1 MRNASYSVLMLL
13 ALSACVSTESGA
25 PTALER
31 SLSNARPS
39 AHAPTPGVPDII
51 VDQKSLATSWVVYD
65 ETLSA
70 TACDVIEGDVTAGD
84 HRTLRITVNTPNVGV
99 GDLFVGDPNVHID
112 PNGDGNFSDSDGL
125 FEFAT
130 CHRHF
135 HFRHYATY
143 ELFPV
148 NADGSLGTVIISAKR
163 GFCMIDVAPYNTPG
177 GQQPTSWVY
186 RSCGRIGIPGNQG
199 ISIGWADQYYKWL
212 QGQYFVIDPA
222 VVPPGPYLIR
232 IHVNPPFTA
241 KTGEPCPTTDAAG
254 FCHQFKESSY
264 SNNVAEI
271 RLTIPD
277 RTGKTGY
284 GPGGGQNLPNNVNAI
299 DDEGRPS
306 K

>member
-1 MRNASYSVLMLL
+1 MRKMNGLSFACALVLFSCVSSDNREVVAPESVL
-13 ALSACVSTESGA
+13 A
-25 PTALER
+25 
-31 SLSNARPS
+31 
-39 AHAPTPGVPDII
+39 AHNPTPGVPDII
-51 VDQKSLATSWVVYD
+51 VDQATLAHSWVIYD
-65 ETLSA
+65 ETLSP
-70 TACDVIEGDVTAGD
+70 TSCDVIEGGVPAGD
-84 HRTLRITVNTPNVGV
+84 HRTLRITVNTPNVGT

-112 PNGDGNFSDSDGL
+112 PNGDGDFSDSDGL
-125 FEFAT
+125 FELAT
-130 CHRHF
+130 CHRHY

-148 NADGSLGTVIISAKR
+148 NPDGSLGAAIQSAKR
-163 GFCMIDVAPYNTPG
+163 GFCMIDVAPYNTPA

-186 RSCGRIGIPGNQG
+186 RSCGRVGIPGNQG

-222 VVPPGPYLIR
+222 DVPPGQYLIR
-232 IHVNPPFTA
+232 IYVNPPFTQ
-241 KTGEPCPTTDAAG
+241 GSDPCPVKDAQG
-254 FCHQFKESSY
+254 FCHQFAESDY

-271 RLTIPD
+271 QIRIPD

-299 DDEGRPS
+299 DEEKRPN